1 MRFIHTILPLCLASS
16 LLWGAQG
23 VAYLNQNV
31 TLSASSDGSK
41 PTGELIVATSVRELG
56 TQGEF
61 AEVEFLGYQPQG
73 SQLVYERMGVL
84 MVGYEIIDPASIQAI
99 EEKKDEYGNVWVSAK
114 AKGWIPKKALTSEK
128 KSVITAGKNLFME
141 RCGSCH
147 ALHSEDEFD
156 ANVWPN
162 IVEGMC
168 EQAGLGKGEKDL
180 IIKYLQNAR

>member
-84 MVGYEIIDPASIQAI
+84 MVGYEIIDPTSIQAI
-99 EEKKDEYGNVWVSAK
+99 EEKKDEYGNVWVSTK
-114 AKGWIPKKALTSEK
+114 AKGWIPKKSPHLREK
-128 KSVITAGKNLFME
+128 K
-141 RCGSCH
+141 CH
-147 ALHSEDEFD
+147 HRRQKSLHG
-156 ANVWPN
+156 A
-162 IVEGMC
+162 M
-168 EQAGLGKGEKDL
+168 
-180 IIKYLQNAR
+180 R